1 MAGSKDM
8 VRAFDKEQDAKEAK
22 MAEIDYE
29 IEKIVAEKLYR
40 NKPVY
45 LVRWKGYKHT
55 YVQP

>member
-1 MAGSKDM
+1 M